1 MTEDQLL
8 AFATIEE
15 LGVLLAKRKLSPVEL
30 TEQFLRRIE
39 RYGPR
44 LNAYLTVTSEHAL
57 AAARQAEKDLTR
69 GRGGSSGPHRPL
81 LGIPIAL
88 KDNIWTHGIRTTA
101 GSKVLRDFVPV
112 EDATVARKLARAGA
126 ILLGK
131 TNMHEFA
138 YGVTNNNAHYGP
150 VHNPW
155 AADRISGGSSGGSA
169 AAIAAGLC
177 VASVG
182 TDTGGSIRIP
192 SAMCGIVGLKPTFG
206 RVSVYGTVPLAP
218 TFDHVGPLARSV
230 ADAAILL
237 RAVAGRDPLDPTCS
251 ARPVEDFRA
260 VLRKPMRKFRLG
272 RPRQYFWE
280 KVDGEVRRVAE
291 AAVRDM
297 EQQVATVREISLP
310 HLDESV
316 DASTNISL
324 AETRLRHE
332 MAGYFPAHA
341 SEYSEEV
348 RQRLDAGGNVLAVK
362 YLAGLEVQKR
372 LRAEFDAALREV
384 DAIVAPAVP
393 VAAPPIG
400 AEFVEIEGEQIGVR
414 AALLGMNRPA
424 NFTGHPAISVPCGFT
439 RDGLPVGLQLI
450 GRAFDEATL
459 LRIAFSYERAHDWI
473 KRRPNLDLGV
483 PTV

>member
-1 MTEDQLL
+1 MTNEGLL

-15 LGVLLAKRKLSPVEL
+15 LAARLAKHEVSPVNL

-39 RYGPR
+39 RHNPQ
-44 LNAYLTVTSEHAL
+44 LNAYLTVTAERAL
-57 AAARQAEKDLTR
+57 TAARRAEKELTR
-69 GRGGSSGPHRPL
+69 SRSRPSGRHRPL

-88 KDNIWTHGIRTTA
+88 KDNIWTRGIRTTA
-101 GSKVLRDFVPV
+101 GSKVMRDFVPA

-138 YGVTNNNAHYGP
+138 YGITNNNAHYGP

-155 AADRISGGSSGGSA
+155 GLDRISGGSSGGSA

-237 RAVAGRDPLDPTCS
+237 GLLAGRDPLDPASS
-251 ARPVEDFRA
+251 ARRVENFSA
-260 VLRKPMRKFRLG
+260 ALCKPIRKFRLG
-272 RPRQYFWE
+272 RPREYFWE
-280 KVDGEVRRVAE
+280 KLDGEVRHATE

-297 EQQVATVREISLP
+297 EKHGATVREISLP
-310 HLDESV
+310 HLGESV
-316 DASTNISL
+316 EASTNISL
-324 AETRLRHE
+324 AETRHFHE
-332 MAGYFPAHA
+332 AAGYFPAHA
-341 SEYSEEV
+341 DEYSEEV

-362 YLAGLEVQKR
+362 YLDGLAAQKR
-372 LRAEFDAALREV
+372 VRAEFDAAFREV
-384 DAIVAPAVP
+384 DAIIAPTVP
-393 VAAPPIG
+393 VPAPPIG
-400 AEFVEIEGEQIGVR
+400 AEFVDIDGEQHGVR
-414 AALLGMNRPA
+414 PALVGMNRPA

-459 LRIAFSYERAHDWI
+459 LRIALSYERAHGWRVRHPRID
-473 KRRPNLDLGV
+473 
-483 PTV
+483 